1 MIHTKPITV
10 CVAGIVALAIYP
22 IVAVAAS
29 KTTSLQLTYQVEWGD
44 VDVATTTA
52 DWIFGEDTFELVA
65 TSRTIGVTD
74 RLRRY
79 RGRTELTGRIE
90 DGRYVPH
97 RLAISG
103 VSKRRSREAFTTW
116 APATGNSATQRQPQL
131 DLDKVFPLKAE
142 HIKGAIDPFSAM
154 LNALNAVAQS
164 GTCQG
169 SARIYDGLRTS
180 VLTLHDFG
188 ADVLE
193 RDRPFA
199 YAGGA
204 VVCGLSGRPTGG
216 H

>member
-79 RGRTELTGRIE
+79 RGRT
-90 DGRYVPH
+90 
-97 RLAISG
+97 
-103 VSKRRSREAFTTW
+103 
-116 APATGNSATQRQPQL
+116 
-131 DLDKVFPLKAE
+131 
-142 HIKGAIDPFSAM
+142 
-154 LNALNAVAQS
+154 
-164 GTCQG
+164 
-169 SARIYDGLRTS
+169 
-180 VLTLHDFG
+180 
-188 ADVLE
+188 
-193 RDRPFA
+193 
-199 YAGGA
+199 
-204 VVCGLSGRPTGG
+204 
-216 H
+216 